1 MNWLERAECHD
12 VDPELFFPPVGGE
25 VDEAKEICARCP
37 VREQCLSRGL
47 AAPMPEGIWAGLNLH
62 ERKALRAARRRQ
74 LVA

>member
-1 MNWLERAECHD
+1 VNWRERAACRD
-12 VDPELFFPPVGGE
+12 ADPELFFPAAGDGAE
-25 VDEAKEICARCP
+25 DAKEMCARCP

-74 LVA
+74 LAA